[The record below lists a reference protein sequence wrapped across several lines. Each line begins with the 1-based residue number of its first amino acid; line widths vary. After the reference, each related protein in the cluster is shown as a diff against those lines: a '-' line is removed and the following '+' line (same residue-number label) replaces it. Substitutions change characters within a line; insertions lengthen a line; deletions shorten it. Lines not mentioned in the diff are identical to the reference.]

1 MKFPLSWSTF
11 KIHLVCG
18 RDKLTSQCE
27 LVSGTRLSN
36 TRRTL
41 GYKRAWKKEGEDKGE
56 CEQRKVLWKAPS
68 ASRLP
73 SRLMLRE
80 ALLSP
85 CCCSMVAKRK
95 FQMEARLQ
103 FFFFT
108 PQSRDGNEGRR
119 RMRDEIISKM
129 SVGVIPNGPPMRRP
143 WRTVLVPETSGNSD
157 DALGELSQ
165 KAGHPSLS
173 FLSQGISSSIIS
185 VLHSQVYD
193 MRYSPMCTPGYMHK
207 EFKGHGS

>member
-1 MKFPLSWSTF
+1 MKFPLSWSTC

-103 FFFFT
+103 FFFFS

-143 WRTVLVPETSGNSD
+143 
-157 DALGELSQ
+157 
-165 KAGHPSLS
+165 
-173 FLSQGISSSIIS
+173 
-185 VLHSQVYD
+185 
-193 MRYSPMCTPGYMHK
+193 
-207 EFKGHGS
+207 